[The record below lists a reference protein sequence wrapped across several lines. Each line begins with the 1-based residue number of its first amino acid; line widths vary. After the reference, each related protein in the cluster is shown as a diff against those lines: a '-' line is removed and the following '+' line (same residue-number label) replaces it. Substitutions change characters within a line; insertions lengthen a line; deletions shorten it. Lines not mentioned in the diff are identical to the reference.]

1 MPAFGSGS
9 CVHKRNLN
17 PGVCGCWR
25 GAQCPTFCATPEW
38 FGLLPGKKI
47 ILKLSHLESVSFV
60 FLWSQ
65 NEQPSV
71 RIMSLYLLVSRT
83 WASKVV
89 MLKVPEAVE
98 IHWKNM
104 NIGDKHLAW
113 LELTVCLWTI
123 YNWWGNIPVLDGSQN
138 QRTNPKLL
146 NVCWFFHENCQISEN
161 FRKPKTGC
169 SFDCKKLKNL
179 RF

>member
-1 MPAFGSGS
+1 MPPFGSGS
-9 CVHKRNLN
+9 CVHYRNLN

-38 FGLLPGKKI
+38 FGPIPRTTRLSWSSQIWKVSLLCFSGPRM
-47 ILKLSHLESVSFV
+47 
-60 FLWSQ
+60 
-65 NEQPSV
+65 EQPSV
-71 RIMSLYLLVSRT
+71 RIMSWYLLVSRT

-89 MLKVPEAVE
+89 MLKVLEDVE

-104 NIGDKHLAW
+104 NIEDKHLAW

-123 YNWWGNIPVLDGSQN
+123 YNWWGNIPVLDCSQN

-146 NVCWFFHENCQISEN
+146 NLCWFFRENCQISES
-161 FRKPKTGC
+161 PKLDVLFIVK
-169 SFDCKKLKNL
+169 S
-179 RF
+179 

>member
-1 MPAFGSGS
+1 
-9 CVHKRNLN
+9 
-17 PGVCGCWR
+17 
-25 GAQCPTFCATPEW
+25 
-38 FGLLPGKKI
+38 
-47 ILKLSHLESVSFV
+47 LKLSHLESVSFV

-71 RIMSLYLLVSRT
+71 RIMSWYLLVSRT

-89 MLKVPEAVE
+89 MLKVPEDVE
-98 IHWKNM
+98 IHRKNM

-138 QRTNPKLL
+138 RRTNPKLL
-146 NVCWFFHENCQISEN
+146 NLCWIFHENCQIFES
-161 FRKPKTGC
+161 PKLDVLLTVK
-169 SFDCKKLKNL
+169 S
-179 RF
+179 

>member
-1 MPAFGSGS
+1 MCADAGEEHNAQPS
-9 CVHKRNLN
+9 VQLLN
-17 PGVCGCWR
+17 R
-25 GAQCPTFCATPEW
+25 
-38 FGLLPGKKI
+38 L
-47 ILKLSHLESVSFV
+47 VSFLGQEDYV
-60 FLWSQ
+60 EVHIWKVSLLCFSGPRM
-65 NEQPSV
+65 EQPSV
-71 RIMSLYLLVSRT
+71 RIMSWYLLVSRT

-89 MLKVPEAVE
+89 MLKVLEHVE

-146 NVCWFFHENCQISEN
+146 NLCWFFHEKCQIYEK
-161 FRKPKTGC
+161 FWKPKTGC
-169 SFDCKKLKNL
+169 SKILICFKNKTGSTEGSL
-179 RF
+179 V